1 MFPLVSLGV
10 FVLSFDVGMEFF
22 VGFFGY
28 LPSREGRFEGIRVG
42 WGVLGVLMGSV
53 EAVGV
58 LNQLGFE

>member
-10 FVLSFDVGMEFF
+10 FVLSFDVGMEFS
-22 VGFFGY
+22 VGFCRY

-42 WGVLGVLMGSV
+42 WGLLGVLVGSF

-58 LNQLGFE
+58 LNLLGFE